1 MCGAHGV
8 AKNGTCVCET
18 GFTGSRCLSKACPG
32 DGQCSGNGGCS
43 NGTCVCKDGFTGPEC
58 AKKALA
64 PQRPYQCSVHCVR
77 KCLRVSQDA
86 FTTKGLAAS
95 REIYNNC
102 TKDCAATC
110 LRASSD
116 EHQRAVKLEENHPN
130 AVEIPESFLP
140 TPPPSISMIPVGV
153 PSNGQAPEAGT
164 SDTPAAF

>member
-1 MCGAHGV
+1 MGEGACKCAAGWAGVDCEAPMCGAHGV

-58 AKKALA
+58 AKRALA
-64 PQRPYQCSVHCVR
+64 PQRPYQCSVHCVP
-77 KCLRVSQDA
+77 
-86 FTTKGLAAS
+86 
-95 REIYNNC
+95 N
-102 TKDCAATC
+102 C